1 MSRYARLLLIGMGFA
16 MNFSFFNTAKP
27 MRAERRDLIL
37 HYQEEAKRSALPWEF
52 KAFPCVAKETL
63 HAHIE
68 KHVNIYSHT
77 VRLMAHLTELTQQS
91 PILLALFAPDGVLLK
106 QYGGKTVVQSFRD
119 YGIARGTLWS
129 LDKIGPNAVSVGLAE
144 SKPLYSVGK
153 ENYCSLLQEYAI
165 YFSPVI
171 IHDKHEPD
179 KQDLLGGIALI
190 VPAALHNMDYMLT
203 TFSVSTSLNLHIYT
217 LDMLHKSYQV
227 SEGAGQA
234 LLFFDINNENGK
246 IYLAHHSQNVAQ
258 LLGIQIQELYYRP
271 IQELI
276 DPLPA
281 NLEFWTI
288 IHEQR
293 GKVSELSLPLQIQG
307 KKFEC
312 IITTE
317 PYNQPRL
324 NVRGIIAWVATPKS
338 ASEQISRKIGNSAVC
353 TFYNIIGK
361 SQAIQSVMQKG
372 EMLART
378 DSNVMLLGESGVG
391 KDIFAQAI
399 HNTSDRR
406 RKPFI
411 VVNCGALPRDL
422 IASELFGYA
431 SGAFTGAKRQGN
443 LGKFELANGGTIFL
457 DEIGELPLDL
467 QATLLRVVEQKQFM
481 PVGSNK
487 TIDVDVKII
496 SATNQDLPR
505 MIEQKHFRS
514 DLYYRLSTMTLGI
527 PPLRERG
534 EDILLL
540 AEHFIRTISERIG
553 RQEKVT
559 LSAASRRLLMELTWP
574 GNVRELQN
582 VIEGIV
588 QLYPDSVIK
597 PEHILENIN
606 VHAMTHPKPAVPM
619 ATEPGRPYR
628 RSLLTTDEIRDALD
642 ACGGNRSEAARYLGI
657 ARKTLYRN
665 MERLGM

>member
-1 MSRYARLLLIGMGFA
+1 MKR
-16 MNFSFFNTAKP
+16 SFFDTAKP
-27 MRAERRDLIL
+27 MRTERLNLIL
-37 HYQEEAKRSALPWEF
+37 HYQEEAEHSGLPREF
-52 KAFPCVAKETL
+52 TEFPRATEKMR

-68 KHVNIYSHT
+68 KYVNIYAQT
-77 VRLMAHLTELTQQS
+77 VRIMAQLIELAQQS
-91 PILLALFAPDGVLLK
+91 PILLGLFDPEGVLLK
-106 QYGGKTVVQSFRD
+106 QYGEKKVLENVRAC
-119 YGIARGTLWS
+119 GIDEGTIWS
-129 LDKIGPNAVSVGLAE
+129 LDEIGPNAVSVGLAE
-144 SKPLYSVGK
+144 SRPLYSVGK
-153 ENYCSLLQEYAI
+153 ENYCSLLRDFAI

-171 IHDKHEPD
+171 IHDMHEPH
-179 KQDLLGGIALI
+179 KQSLLGGIALI
-190 VPAALHNMDYMLT
+190 LPTALHNLDYMLAA
-203 TFSVSTSLNLHIYT
+203 FSVSTSLNLHIYT
-217 LDMLHKSYQV
+217 WDMLHKSYQA

-234 LLFFDINNENGK
+234 LLFFDINNMNEK
-246 IYLAHHSQNVAQ
+246 TYLAYHSENVGQ
-258 LLGIQIQELYYRP
+258 LLGIPPEELYYRP
-271 IQELI
+271 APELI

-281 NLEFWTI
+281 NPEFWTI

-293 GKVSELSLPLQIQG
+293 KVCEHCVSLQILG
-307 KKFEC
+307 KKAEWC

-324 NVRGIIAWVATPKS
+324 NIKGMIAWVSTPKS
-338 ASEQISRKIGNSAVC
+338 ASEQISKKMGNSAVR

-361 SQAIQSVMQKG
+361 SEAIKSVIYKG

-391 KDIFAQAI
+391 KDILAQAI

-406 RKPFI
+406 SKPFI

-481 PVGSNK
+481 RVGSSN

-496 SATNQDLPR
+496 SATNQNLPW

-514 DLYYRLSTMTLGI
+514 DLYYRLSTMTLSI

-534 EDILLL
+534 EDVLLL

-553 RQEKVT
+553 RQDKVT

-582 VIEGIV
+582 VIESIV
-588 QLYPDSVIK
+588 QLYPDSIIEPK
-597 PEHILENIN
+597 HILENT
-606 VHAMTHPKPAVPM
+606 HAHAITHPKPSYSTV
-619 ATEPGRPYR
+619 EPGKPHHHHHRG
-628 RSLLTTDEIRDALD
+628 LLTAKAIRDALE